1 MEVKRPYAKKIKPYL
16 IAGLILGFV
25 VFNFINF
32 IISYQKQV
40 GMNISLLL
48 LEEDTYLNYL
58 KTFYMY
64 LLKFHQ
70 QEAYIH
76 HNLLS

>member
-16 IAGLILGFV
+16 IVGLILGFV

-40 GMNISLLL
+40 GMNLSLLL

-64 LLKFHQ
+64 LLKFHPFSF
-70 QEAYIH
+70 
-76 HNLLS
+76 LGGL